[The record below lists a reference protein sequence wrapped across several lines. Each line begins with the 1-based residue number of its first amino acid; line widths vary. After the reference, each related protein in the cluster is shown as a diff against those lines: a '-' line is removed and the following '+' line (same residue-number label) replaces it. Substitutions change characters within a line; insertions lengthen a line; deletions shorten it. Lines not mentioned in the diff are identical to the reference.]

1 MPLPPAIASLFLAL
15 LLALPGAG
23 NAVDA
28 ASQGGH
34 GSAAP
39 GDRDAAKKAQ
49 CLYYP
54 ILPGE
59 EKRSWQRFKDE
70 ALGKFLDGTF
80 AGEYQEM
87 LTTEFNAKLPDEVPW
102 ETISGN
108 RKVTMPKVK

>member
-1 MPLPPAIASLFLAL
+1 MPTQGPENEAAA
-15 LLALPGAG
+15 
-23 NAVDA
+23 DA
-28 ASQGGH
+28 A
-34 GSAAP
+34 
-39 GDRDAAKKAQ
+39 AKVG